1 MAEGL
6 RLSLS
11 QNDVLSEGGHATR
24 KDAPPA
30 YLFHSPLLLLRL
42 AVSGEMW
49 ISVAECSFGATRMRV
64 ALQQQQRGWKEDG
77 GISAPHCSH
86 HHRRAPNDDV
96 ACVAKVVLSQPE
108 FSCSCDSPLPRYTAV
123 ALHNKVSSFIGA
135 IDFKGRKGVR
145 GGRKAVAMKF

>member
-1 MAEGL
+1 MADVL

-30 YLFHSPLLLLRL
+30 YLLHSPLLLLRL

-49 ISVAECSFGATRMRV
+49 ISVAECSFGDIRMRV
-64 ALQQQQRGWKEDG
+64 VPQHRGWKEGWGISG

-108 FSCSCDSPLPRYTAV
+108 FSCSCDSPRPR
-123 ALHNKVSSFIGA
+123 
-135 IDFKGRKGVR
+135 
-145 GGRKAVAMKF
+145 